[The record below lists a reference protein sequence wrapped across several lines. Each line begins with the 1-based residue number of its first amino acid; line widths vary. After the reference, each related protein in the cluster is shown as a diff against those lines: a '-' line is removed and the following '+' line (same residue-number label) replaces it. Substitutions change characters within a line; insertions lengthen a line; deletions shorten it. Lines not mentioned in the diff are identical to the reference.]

1 MVLLLFNTRVLL
13 LILHIYYRNFLHV
26 VLLSLSSGRS
36 CSIVQRHMVV
46 FECKHGEKERGG
58 LGHFLLLSPVRGNIS
73 CLRQER
79 SPSPHIIAPG
89 EGPFNFIVGE
99 EATPRFAPAED
110 QTPSDQHDPQLCSH
124 GNQTLPPGHTF
135 CRDAKLR
142 RIPIR
147 DNI

>member
-1 MVLLLFNTRVLL
+1 MSSPCLQVGAAVR
-13 LILHIYYRNFLHV
+13 RHV
-26 VLLSLSSGRS
+26 
-36 CSIVQRHMVV
+36 VV

-58 LGHFLLLSPVRGNIS
+58 LGHFLLLSPARGNIS
-73 CLRQER
+73 WLRQER

-142 RIPIR
+142 RIPSR